1 MRICF
6 RVATLGIGAILILR
20 LTGCAPATGAS
31 TSGPAS
37 TILVDPCDAPL
48 IPVGS
53 WRRFQFREYAVEL
66 LLPPGLDLEPLP
78 LSGDTE
84 LWSDESI
91 GLVVSIGPA
100 LSRSMV
106 DSNLVTYPDGSVE
119 RACALRVGQQDA
131 VLLIGRSGDA
141 TDFYATTEIEAAGRP
156 VWISASNP
164 SSASQQYLLRIVA
177 SAQPILDGSVILGQ

>member
-1 MRICF
+1 MRICS
-6 RVATLGIGAILILR
+6 RVATPGLGAILILG
-20 LTGCAPATGAS
+20 LTGCAPATGAP

-78 LSGDTE
+78 LSDDTE

-100 LSRSMV
+100 LSRSVV
-106 DSNLVTYPDGSVE
+106 DSNLVTYPDGSVG
-119 RACALRVGQQDA
+119 GQQDA